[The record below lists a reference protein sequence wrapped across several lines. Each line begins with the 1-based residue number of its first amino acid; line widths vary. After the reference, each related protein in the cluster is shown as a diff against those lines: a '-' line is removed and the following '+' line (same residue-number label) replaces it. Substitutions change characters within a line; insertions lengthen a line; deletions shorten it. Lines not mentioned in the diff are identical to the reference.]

1 MAVCD
6 MLGSLNFVLK
16 AAMQAR
22 DIRYIF
28 LKNFAMTALWGI
40 EGSGPARELNYSNPG
55 RKERRQG

>member
-1 MAVCD
+1 MRRTEALAVCGKVVGDEMAVCD

-28 LKNFAMTALWGI
+28 LKIL
-40 EGSGPARELNYSNPG
+40 
-55 RKERRQG
+55 